1 MVASKRGFNKLV
13 VKRLSKK
20 FLHSITGLIV
30 GLNYWLFIGS
40 KICLL
45 TIFYWVTLTRRLRV
59 CPNTL
64 LLKDF
69 IYPLSNAPKQ
79 SLYCTYRI
87 ILAVK
92 NSSIHYAA

>member
-20 FLHSITGLIV
+20 FLHLITGLIV

-45 TIFYWVTLTRRLRV
+45 TIFY
-59 CPNTL
+59 
-64 LLKDF
+64 
-69 IYPLSNAPKQ
+69 
-79 SLYCTYRI
+79 
-87 ILAVK
+87 
-92 NSSIHYAA
+92 